1 MRVETAE
8 QEIGLL
14 SCREAFDAIGL
25 VRDDVQ
31 TTMLDPWYNKGVG
44 GKRDDYIPWLVTII
58 DAPFEKSQHVFVWGF
73 PEIVYRVL
81 DYLPKGTELVAW
93 LTWYY
98 KNCPSVIRGWRSAQL
113 ACLHLQL
120 TRQPQEGL
128 KKFDTFMRIE
138 TSAQFMMVHVNA
150 SLVKKQDVP
159 FQPLSLCAANLSDN

>member
-81 DYLPKGTELVAW
+81 DYLPKGTELVA
-93 LTWYY
+93 
-98 KNCPSVIRGWRSAQL
+98 
-113 ACLHLQL
+113 
-120 TRQPQEGL
+120 
-128 KKFDTFMRIE
+128 
-138 TSAQFMMVHVNA
+138 
-150 SLVKKQDVP
+150 
-159 FQPLSLCAANLSDN
+159 